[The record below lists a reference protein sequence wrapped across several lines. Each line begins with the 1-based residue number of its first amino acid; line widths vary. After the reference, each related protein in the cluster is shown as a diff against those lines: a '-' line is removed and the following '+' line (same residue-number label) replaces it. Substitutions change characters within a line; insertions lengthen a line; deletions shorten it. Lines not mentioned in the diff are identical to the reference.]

1 MGRGASS
8 LGGNGFQCSLGVQS
22 PLGVLRF
29 GVRTAGVTP
38 CGALPLYLPQNAAT
52 HPYICILAEEWGESA
67 ISRGKWNRTRAVL
80 GLEMEAAICAPYPC
94 DQDVSA
100 QHPPQKIQGFCA
112 FSAQQLCWGHHLPRV
127 CSHSSSPVSQSYSLI
142 FFYQVPTKHRIDFF
156 NACYK
161 SSP

>member
-1 MGRGASS
+1 MGRGASA
-8 LGGNGFQCSLGVQS
+8 LGGNGFQSSLGVQS

-29 GVRTAGVTP
+29 GVGTAGATP
-38 CGALPLYLPQNAAT
+38 CRALLLYLPQNAAT

-67 ISRGKWNRTRAVL
+67 ISRGKWNQRRAVL
-80 GLEMEAAICAPYPC
+80 RLEMEAAICAPYPC

-127 CSHSSSPVSQSYSLI
+127 CSHSSSPVSQSYSFI
-142 FFYQVPTKHRIDFF
+142 FFIKFLLSTE
-156 NACYK
+156 
-161 SSP
+161 